1 LEYILSVVTKP
12 KGYIVIPSSERK
24 GKTHKV
30 IAPDGTVS
38 YFGDAN
44 LRQHPEDPKRAKAF
58 FARHRHNIDNNPAF
72 KAFAIET
79 WGDNKQIGKNKTMAK
94 ANDYIKLKAEKS
106 KYCKGKTTKTA
117 VKKAAAKYV
126 KSTVAAGNKT
136 KSEAEKA
143 AKKVLSASCALKSAS
158 IGRKKGKVHVKEHD
172 KAYPVKT
179 RDKAGLSKALR
190 EKGLRLKHGYETTK
204 IVRTI
209 AGLKDELKK
218 HGYVEL
224 VKVKHIAKK

>member
-1 LEYILSVVTKP
+1 M
-12 KGYIVIPSSERK
+12 
-24 GKTHKV
+24 

-58 FARHRHNIDNNPAF
+58 FARHRKNIENNPAF

-143 AKKVLSASCALKSAS
+143 AKKVLSASCALKSPEKKSAS
-158 IGRKKGKVHVKEHD
+158 RGRVKVKEHE
-172 KAYPVKT
+172 KSYPVKS
-179 RDKAGLSKALR
+179 RDTAGLHSLLKA
-190 EKGLRLKHGYETTK
+190 KKLRLKHGYETTK